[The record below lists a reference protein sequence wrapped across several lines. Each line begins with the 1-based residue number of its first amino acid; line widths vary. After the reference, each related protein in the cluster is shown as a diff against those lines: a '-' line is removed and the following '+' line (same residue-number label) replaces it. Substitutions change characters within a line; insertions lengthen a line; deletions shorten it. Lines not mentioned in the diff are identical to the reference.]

1 MEVDRSRFQD
11 IVEKSKDDRDKV
23 RALVNDKRWREAEPD
38 RARMAVYMARAAR
51 QRLPTGAEAIIGS
64 DDLQASW
71 FLPAGATARR
81 AVGFVETTN
90 AGSWT
95 AGSGFL
101 VSEDLFLTN
110 QHVIGDE
117 TVAVAAQVTF
127 DREMGEDGSLRP
139 VTTYR
144 LDPARFAIFSKQ
156 EEFDYALIA
165 LGART
170 SGAAGPTELGCC
182 VMSDRPDRHVIGM
195 NVNIIQ
201 HPNGL
206 PKMIAV
212 RDNVLQYRTDR
223 TLLYETDTDHGS
235 SGSPVFN
242 DSWELV
248 ALHHFGE
255 PFLEREDEQKRP
267 IPTNVNEG
275 VRISAIYQDLSA
287 RLPSLPDSQRTL
299 LQKALD
305 LSKSIS
311 IGTGGKRLSPP
322 RPSHDA
328 QESLTL
334 GQDGP
339 TMTDDTGSTEVKLIL
354 PLEITVRIGAPN
366 GGTPVRAPAP
376 SPKALTRGAEKI
388 AVDQDY
394 SNRDGYDPNFV
405 HGVSF
410 PLPEPSAKLARQVAP
425 LRAGEANA
433 EQGELKYEHFSIK
446 MNKSKRIA
454 IFTATNIDGKRFLD
468 IDRTTGEVKDGAE
481 GETWYKD
488 PRVSASFFL
497 DQTFYS
503 AWSNLFDRGHLTR
516 RTDPDWGTKEQA
528 ERANADTY
536 HFTNCSPQHF
546 RFNESTKFWQG
557 AEQYVL
563 ENGAIAEDTLNRI
576 CVFQGPIFDDKIDL
590 WSDDVQIPSS
600 FFKIIAWKGK
610 TGVKSVGL
618 VVDQLQ
624 LLSEQREHGIKP
636 PAGPAFVSVSQWRVA
651 IPEIE
656 RRTGLDFGNAIR
668 DADTIESKN
677 QPVVGEAKTAVLIR
691 KESDLLPSFL

>member
-1 MEVDRSRFQD
+1 MEVDRSRFRD
-11 IVEKSKDDRDKV
+11 IVEKSKQDRDRV
-23 RALVNDKRWREAEPD
+23 RTLVNEKRWREAEPD
-38 RARMAVYMARAAR
+38 RGRMAVYMARAAR
-51 QRLPTGAEAIIGS
+51 QRSPIGAEAIIGP

-71 FLPAGATARR
+71 FLPAGASARR

-101 VSEDLFLTN
+101 ISEDLFLTN
-110 QHVIGDE
+110 QHVIGNE
-117 TVAVAAQVTF
+117 SVALAAQVTF

-144 LDPARFAIFSKQ
+144 LDPTRFAIFSRQ

-165 LGART
+165 LGARIAGT
-170 SGAAGPTELGCC
+170 AGPAELGCC
-182 VMSDRPDRHVIGM
+182 AISDRPDRHVIGM

-212 RDNVLQYRTDR
+212 RDNVLQFRTDH

-255 PFLEREDEQKRP
+255 PFLEREDEQRRP
-267 IPTNVNEG
+267 IPANVNEG
-275 VRISAIYQDLSA
+275 VRISAIYKDLSN
-287 RLPSLPDSQRTL
+287 RLLSLPDSQRAL

-322 RPSHDA
+322 RPSRDA
-328 QESLTL
+328 QESLTSR
-334 GQDGP
+334 QQ
-339 TMTDDTGSTEVKLIL
+339 GSNMSEQNGGTELKLTV

-366 GGTPVRAPAP
+366 GGATVQAP
-376 SPKALTRGAEKI
+376 SPPPRALTRGAEKI
-388 AVDQDY
+388 AIDQDY
-394 SNRDGYDPNFV
+394 SNRDGYNPDFV

-425 LRAGEANA
+425 LRAGEPNA
-433 EQGELKYEHFSIK
+433 EAGELKYEHFSIK
-446 MNKSKRIA
+446 MNKTKRIA

-468 IDRTTGEVKDGAE
+468 IDRKTGEVKNGAE

-516 RTDPDWGTKEQA
+516 RTDPDWGTDEQA

-546 RFNESTKFWQG
+546 RFNESTRFWQG

-600 FFKIIAWKGK
+600 FFKVIAWKGR

-636 PAGPAFVSVSQWRVA
+636 PAGPAFVNVSQWRVA

-656 RRTGLDFGNAIR
+656 RRTGLDFGTAIR

-677 QPVVGEAKTAVLIR
+677 QPVVGEAKTAVLIQ
-691 KESDLLPSFL
+691 KESDLLPAAF